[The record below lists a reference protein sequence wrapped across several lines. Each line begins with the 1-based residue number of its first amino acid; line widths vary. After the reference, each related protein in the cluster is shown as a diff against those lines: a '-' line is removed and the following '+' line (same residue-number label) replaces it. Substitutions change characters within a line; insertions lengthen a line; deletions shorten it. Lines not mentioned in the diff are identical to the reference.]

1 MTDDILKKI
10 NIEKDTYVRL
20 LKDILATCR
29 KTYLK
34 LDMYYDKLLWYNS
47 LIQTSVI
54 IASTGSTFIQSFLK
68 EEHDDM
74 VGIITLSVS
83 TYSGLILSLVKFFK
97 LDEKRENVHN
107 LKDRFIE
114 LHNRIRH
121 QLDILRP
128 WQEEVYYNN
137 PEEGYKYDLWK
148 KIIGDIVKEYEN
160 IITIKKELFIE
171 FDKLIN
177 SNIQGEYQKKLI
189 NDIQIKHSG
198 KK

>member
-1 MTDDILKKI
+1 MTEDILKKI

-83 TYSGLILSLVKFFK
+83 TYSGLILSFGKGRESIGIDRRYIDPMKVLYYGVDWGIKILHSFPVVIVILVGVLFVEVVFSPEVRI
-97 LDEKRENVHN
+97 LVSCSFLGQFACHN
-107 LKDRFIE
+107 
-114 LHNRIRH
+114 
-121 QLDILRP
+121 
-128 WQEEVYYNN
+128 
-137 PEEGYKYDLWK
+137 
-148 KIIGDIVKEYEN
+148 
-160 IITIKKELFIE
+160 
-171 FDKLIN
+171 
-177 SNIQGEYQKKLI
+177 
-189 NDIQIKHSG
+189 
-198 KK
+198 

>member
-137 PEEGYKYDLWK
+137 PEEGYKRLQAHMDNV
-148 KIIGDIVKEYEN
+148 G
-160 IITIKKELFIE
+160 
-171 FDKLIN
+171 KLTGQN
-177 SNIQGEYQKKLI
+177 LPE
-189 NDIQIKHSG
+189 DIQSIPQ
-198 KK
+198 